1 VQQSWTPEGFVLRHS
16 PDVPPI
22 CSLLHREADAW
33 RALLAL
39 HPSTVSA
46 AVQLAKDNGPQTSIY
61 YDDKAM
67 NSDSR
72 EASYCAALTALASQC
87 DNLHSEILKL
97 RTFRK
102 ARRHVEVEC
111 AREVLRAHSDEVLA
125 IGQTLASNGALNVA
139 SATAEL
145 RAAIQN
151 QRSQVSQLRAL
162 LQAVQ
167 GAKALPLP
175 PGGNLVVGLLQEPR
189 EEGGGEEVRA
199 WVGIEK
205 LMASVYDD
213 SRELNDS
220 SLSGALSRLLC
231 VSESRQPS
239 QEQRQ
244 YARRP
249 GERGERNA

>member
-1 VQQSWTPEGFVLRHS
+1 MLRHS
-16 PDVPPI
+16 PDIPPI
-22 CSLLHREADAW
+22 CNLLHREADAW
-33 RALLAL
+33 GALLAL
-39 HPSTVSA
+39 HPSTVRVA
-46 AVQLAKDNGPQTSIY
+46 MQLAKDNGPQTSIY
-61 YDDKAM
+61 YDDRAM

-102 ARRHVEVEC
+102 ARRQVEVEC
-111 AREVLRAHSDEVLA
+111 AREVLRAHADEILA
-125 IGQTLASNGALNVA
+125 VGQTLAGNGVLNMA

-145 RAAIQN
+145 RGAIQN
-151 QRSQVSQLRAL
+151 QRSQVTQLRTL
-162 LQAVQ
+162 LQAMH

-175 PGGNLVVGLLQEPR
+175 HKGNLVVGLLQEPQ
-189 EEGGGEEVRA
+189 EEGGGEGVQA
-199 WVGIEK
+199 WVTIEK

-213 SRELNDS
+213 SRELNES
-220 SLSGALSRLLC
+220 SLSSALSRLLC
-231 VSESRQPS
+231 VSEPRQPP
-239 QEQRQ
+239 QEKRQ